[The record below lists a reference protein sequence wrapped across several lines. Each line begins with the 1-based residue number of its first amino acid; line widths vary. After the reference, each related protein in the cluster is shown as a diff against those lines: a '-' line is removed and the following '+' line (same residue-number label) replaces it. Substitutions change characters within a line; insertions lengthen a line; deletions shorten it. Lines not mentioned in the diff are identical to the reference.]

1 MPKKN
6 FPPKVGDGRFEVQD
20 KLGEG
25 CFGAVFL
32 GKDKKSNSP
41 VAVKFEDSQCGAP
54 GSLAM
59 ENSLLKQI
67 GEPQR
72 PQGFAEVFFF
82 GKVGSFT
89 CMVMDLLGKSL
100 EECMEVCQG
109 KMEASSAVLIAEQAL
124 RRIEYLHS
132 KGVVHRDIKPE
143 NFMYG
148 RGGKIHHLHLID
160 FGLSDTYF
168 GRRHVCQSS
177 GNSMVGTARYCS
189 VNTHKAINQTRR
201 DDLEAI
207 AHMLIYF
214 MRGALPWSGLKGART
229 EKEKYEMI
237 GKRKESIP
245 PEELCAGMPSAFK
258 FLLSYARAL
267 PFVERPDYERLLH
280 IFRKAKE
287 ELEIKSDHA
296 LQWLDETMISSDLV
310 PLDPYTTCLQPDDK
324 VIVEDA
330 ASQGRCFP
338 FLWRTRQDDDA
349 PPPAKDSE

>member
-32 GKDKKSNSP
+32 GKDKKSDSP

-59 ENSLLKQI
+59 ENSLLKQL

-109 KMEASSAVLIAEQAL
+109 KMEPSSVVLIAEQAL

-160 FGLSDTYF
+160 FGLSDTYW
-168 GRRHVCQSS
+168 GRRHVSQSN

-189 VNTHKAINQTRR
+189 VNTHKGINQTRR

-207 AHMLIYF
+207 GHMLMYF
-214 MRGALPWSGLKGART
+214 LRGSLPWSGLDAKT
-229 EKEKYEMI
+229 QEEKYRKIRE
-237 GKRKESIP
+237 KKESTP
-245 PEELCAGMPSAFK
+245 LDELCAGHPPAFK
-258 FLLSYARAL
+258 DYLLRARSL
-267 PFVERPDYERLLH
+267 EFKERPDYIAL
-280 IFRKAKE
+280 RKLFADVRAE
-287 ELEIKSDHA
+287 IGPQQDHGFQFLEGR
-296 LQWLDETMISSDLV
+296 DLGTLE
-310 PLDPYTTCLQPDDK
+310 PLEFIDVRQPDDQ
-324 VIVEDA
+324 A
-330 ASQGRCFP
+330 PTGGFSFCFCGSKSAV
-338 FLWRTRQDDDA
+338 RD
-349 PPPAKDSE
+349 